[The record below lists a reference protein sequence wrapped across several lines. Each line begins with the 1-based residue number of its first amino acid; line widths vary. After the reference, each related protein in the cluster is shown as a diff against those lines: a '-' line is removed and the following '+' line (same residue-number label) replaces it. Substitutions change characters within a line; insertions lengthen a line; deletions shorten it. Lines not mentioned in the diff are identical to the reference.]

1 MVDYRALA
9 TTSVAMVEL
18 RRGKLGT
25 EKAMRAH
32 RSSAVAANLK
42 TVKWRGW
49 RSAGRSCLAGDTET
63 RARARRSNGG
73 DAETTTHARWREPGV
88 EWHCPR
94 DRGRR
99 GELKDARRT
108 DERGQRRRTD
118 ATSPDT
124 RQHRRAP
131 PV

>member
-1 MVDYRALA
+1 MDYRALA

-49 RSAGRSCLAGDTET
+49 RSTGRSCLAGDTET
-63 RARARRSNGG
+63 RAREL
-73 DAETTTHARWREPGV
+73 AEATAAT
-88 EWHCPR
+88 
-94 DRGRR
+94 
-99 GELKDARRT
+99 
-108 DERGQRRRTD
+108 RRRRRMRD
-118 ATSPDT
+118 GGNREWNGAVHATGVAVAS
-124 RQHRRAP
+124 
-131 PV
+131 